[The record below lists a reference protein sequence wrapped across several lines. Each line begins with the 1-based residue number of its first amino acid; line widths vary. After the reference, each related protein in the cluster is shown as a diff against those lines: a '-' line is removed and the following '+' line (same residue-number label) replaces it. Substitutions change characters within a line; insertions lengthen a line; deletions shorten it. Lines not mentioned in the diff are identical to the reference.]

1 LAIPPGL
8 GFINMTI
15 SKDWKR
21 LESRGDNKHFYF
33 NENKGVWV
41 SQRDDD
47 WEVSSVTAKG
57 YLQMFTGATAQE
69 CMNAVDL
76 VKGDA

>member
-1 LAIPPGL
+1 
-8 GFINMTI
+8 MTI

-41 SQRDDD
+41 SQRGDD
-47 WEVSSVTAKG
+47 WEVCMLTAKG
-57 YLQMFTGATAQE
+57 YLQMFTASTALK
-69 CMNAVDL
+69 CIAAVDL
-76 VKGDA
+76 IKGDA

>member
-1 LAIPPGL
+1 
-8 GFINMTI
+8 MTI

-41 SQRDDD
+41 SQRGDD
-47 WEVSSVTAKG
+47 WEVSMLTAKG

-69 CMNAVDL
+69 CIDAIDL
-76 VKGDA
+76 IKGAA